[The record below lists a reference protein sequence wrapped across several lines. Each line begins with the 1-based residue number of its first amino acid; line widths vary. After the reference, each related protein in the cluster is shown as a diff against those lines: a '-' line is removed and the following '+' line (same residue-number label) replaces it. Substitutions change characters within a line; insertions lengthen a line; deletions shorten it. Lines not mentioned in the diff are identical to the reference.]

1 MTYKFEQTKEYAK
14 QMDKQDTLYEYRERF
29 FLHDGEIYMDGN
41 SLGLGSIDA
50 ENALNEAFEDYKK
63 DSIKIWNIKKGLYF
77 NYSKA
82 IAAKMT
88 SLINADE
95 HEVVVMGSIT
105 SNIHQALATL
115 YKPTKD
121 RYKIIVDE
129 LNFPTDIYAVKSM
142 IELQGLTVEDSLIV
156 IKSKDGKTIDEE
168 DVINSMQSDVSLI
181 LLPSVL
187 YRSAQLLDM
196 KKITEKAH
204 EQGILVGWDLAHSI
218 GAVPH
223 DFNDIQPDF
232 AVWCTYKYL
241 NGGPGAVGGMYLN
254 KRHFSKAAGLKGWF
268 GNKSNTQFKLSHVF
282 DQDINA
288 NGLLLGTPHIFSM
301 APLYGALDIFNEV
314 GIDNIRKKSLQLTD
328 YMMYLIEQR
337 LLDYGFSIGNPREDY
352 RRGGHVCLE
361 HEEAYRI
368 SQAMRDYGVIPDY
381 REPDV
386 IRLAPVA
393 LYISYEDVFKVIE
406 TIERIFKE
414 QLFLKYSIE
423 RLEVI

>member
-1 MTYKFEQTKEYAK
+1 MTYKLEQTKEYAK
-14 QMDKQDTLYEYRERF
+14 EMDKQDTLFKYRERF
-29 FLHDGEIYMDGN
+29 FLNDGEIYMDGN

-50 ENALNEAFEDYKK
+50 ENALSEAFEDYKR
-63 DSIKIWNIKKGLYF
+63 DSIKIWNIKHGLYF

-88 SLINADE
+88 PLINAEED
-95 HEVVVMGSIT
+95 EVVVMGSIT
-105 SNIHQALATL
+105 SNLHQALATL
-115 YKPTKD
+115 YKPTKE

-142 IELQGLTVEDSLIV
+142 IELLDLSVEDTLIV
-156 IKSKDGKTIDEE
+156 IQSKDGKTIDEE
-168 DVINSMQSDVSLI
+168 DVINAMKDDVSLI

-204 EQGILVGWDLAHSI
+204 DQGILVGWDLAHSI

-223 DFNDIQPDF
+223 DFKDIQPDF

-254 KRHFSKAAGLKGWF
+254 KKHFSKTAGLKGWF
-268 GNKSNTQFKLSHVF
+268 GNKSSTQFKLNHTF
-282 DQDINA
+282 DQDLDA

-301 APLYGALDIFNEV
+301 APLYGSLDIFNEIGMDV
-314 GIDNIRKKSLQLTD
+314 IRKKSLHLTE
-328 YMMYLIEQR
+328 YMMYLIEQK
-337 LLDYGFSIGNPREDY
+337 LLKYGFSIGNPRENN

-361 HEEAYRI
+361 HDEAYRL

-381 REPDV
+381 REPNV

-393 LYISYEDVFKVIE
+393 LYISYEDVFKMIE
-406 TIERIFKE
+406 IIEDIYKNK
-414 QLFLKYSIE
+414 LYLKYSNE